1 MDTWGGYG
9 RGQVGVRSPR
19 SNHPRGRAEEAVLQC
34 KTILSDYRNDLLK
47 PHPNWNLRENL
58 TRGAIRP
65 RDGLGKAD
73 KGNDSSGAAGALTAP
88 LVVAGFL
95 RVGVSQD
102 MAKYSV
108 RIRGDELDLRALA
121 EHLNSA
127 YVNVSKDED
136 GHYYLRS
143 LDFETAV
150 NNAAVYDHA
159 LELITRINRV
169 ATLLL
174 GENYFPVEYDS
185 LFYIGK
191 DGRRHQTVFKD
202 LNIMYKTRSKYLS
215 ASAEEMKSL
224 LILTEHNQN
233 VADALRFFMKDDW
246 GNLYKAWEMAR
257 DAAGGQQQLID
268 KGWAD
273 EHEQKRFTRTAQSR
287 AELGDEAR
295 HAAKKY
301 TPPKNPMSKNEAR
314 SFIRSTLQ
322 GSTLQAWIDSAK

>member
-1 MDTWGGYG
+1 
-9 RGQVGVRSPR
+9 
-19 SNHPRGRAEEAVLQC
+19 
-34 KTILSDYRNDLLK
+34 
-47 PHPNWNLRENL
+47 
-58 TRGAIRP
+58 
-65 RDGLGKAD
+65 
-73 KGNDSSGAAGALTAP
+73 
-88 LVVAGFL
+88 
-95 RVGVSQD
+95 